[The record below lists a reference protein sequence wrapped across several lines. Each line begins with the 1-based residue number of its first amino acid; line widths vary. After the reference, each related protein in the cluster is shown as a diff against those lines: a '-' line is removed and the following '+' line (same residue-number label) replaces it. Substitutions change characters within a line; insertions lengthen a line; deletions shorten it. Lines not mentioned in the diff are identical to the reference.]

1 MSRFLNWL
9 KAFFR
14 GELIELA
21 AMILIFVLG
30 GIFIALNIMMI
41 HGNSN
46 QEEIFVLQ
54 EATLV
59 VAFPVIWIASKWDL
73 RKERP
78 GNPRRILLERVVVF
92 LMWGGILFM
101 SYLYVKTS
109 SLDRAKWTR
118 FYLWKGVSFP
128 ENDAKFLGLLAGCIG
143 IITKWGHDEMKS
155 NYQHKMM
162 LIIPAFLMLTAIMMV
177 VANDFFQTTVFEASF
192 TTSLLSFSIGISTI
206 IFGIGREKIYSQNP
220 VREEGGEAV

>member
-21 AMILIFVLG
+21 AMILLFVLG

-41 HGNSN
+41 HGKAN

-59 VAFPVIWIASKWDL
+59 IAFPVIWIASKWDL
-73 RKERP
+73 RKERA
-78 GNPRRILLERVVVF
+78 GNPRRILFERVVIF
-92 LMWGGILFM
+92 LMWGVILFG
-101 SYLYVKTS
+101 SYLYVKPTK
-109 SLDRAKWTR
+109 LQRDKWTR

-143 IITKWGHDEMKS
+143 IITKWGKDEMRS
-155 NYQHKMM
+155 NVTRFM
-162 LIIPAFLMLTAIMMV
+162 LIIPAFLMLSAIMMV
-177 VANDFFQTTVFEASF
+177 VENVFFQTTVFEASF

-206 IFGIGREKIYSQNP
+206 IFGIGRERIYSQNP
-220 VREEGGEAV
+220 VRVEGGEAV